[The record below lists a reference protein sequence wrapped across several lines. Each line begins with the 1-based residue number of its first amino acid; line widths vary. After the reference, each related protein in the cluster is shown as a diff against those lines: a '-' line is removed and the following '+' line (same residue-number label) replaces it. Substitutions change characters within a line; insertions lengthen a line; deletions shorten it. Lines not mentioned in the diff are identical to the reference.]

1 MFYTIK
7 DECSAQITE
16 KKSKFIC
23 NVFHVESVQEAEDK
37 FNIIRKKYH
46 DARHNCYVYKVVE
59 EDAFKASDDGE
70 PSGTAGVPMLNI
82 VNGRNLSNIL
92 VVVTRYFGG
101 ILLGT
106 GGLVR
111 AYSLATTT
119 ALDDSN
125 IIKQEM
131 GLEAS
136 FNVEYK
142 ELEEVKYHLKNRNI
156 VISGQEYLENV
167 KVFVEGREEDILKL
181 QNEKL
186 SERVELKDFVV
197 LKKKYI
203 EIEQELEKNRNILA
217 KTIEN

>member
-7 DECSAQITE
+7 GECSVEITE

-37 FNIIRKKYH
+37 LNIIRKKYH

-156 VISGQEYLENV
+156 VISSQEYLENV

-197 LKKKYI
+197 LKKKDI
-203 EIEQELEKNRNILA
+203 EIE
-217 KTIEN
+217 

>member
-7 DECSAQITE
+7 EDCSAEITE

-23 NVFHVESVQEAEDK
+23 NVFHVESVEEVEEK
-37 FNIIRKKYH
+37 LNIIRKKYH
-46 DARHNCYVYKVVE
+46 DARHNCFVYKVVE
-59 EDAFKASDDGE
+59 EGAFKASDDGE

-82 VNGRNLSNIL
+82 VNGKNISNVL

-119 ALDDSN
+119 ALDSAI
-125 IIKQEM
+125 IIKQEE
-131 GLEAS
+131 GLEAE
-136 FNVEYK
+136 FFVDYK

-156 VISGQEYLENV
+156 NISKLEYFEKV
-167 KVFVEGREEDILKL
+167 KLIVEGEKNSISSLEK
-181 QNEKL
+181 EKL
-186 SERVELKDFVV
+186 SDRVILEHVKILG
-197 LKKKYI
+197 KKYI
-203 EIEQELEKNRNILA
+203 RIE
-217 KTIEN
+217 

>member
-7 DECSAQITE
+7 DECSAEITE

-37 FNIIRKKYH
+37 LNIIRKKYH
-46 DARHNCYVYKVVE
+46 DARHNCFVYKVVE

-142 ELEEVKYHLKNRNI
+142 ELEEVRYHLKNRNI

-203 EIEQELEKNRNILA
+203 EIE
-217 KTIEN
+217 

>member
-7 DECSAQITE
+7 DECSAEITE

-37 FNIIRKKYH
+37 LNIIRKKYH

-92 VVVTRYFGG
+92 AVVTRYFGG

-142 ELEEVKYHLKNRNI
+142 ELEEVRYHLKNRNI

-203 EIEQELEKNRNILA
+203 EIE
-217 KTIEN
+217 

>member
-7 DECSAQITE
+7 DECSAEITE

-37 FNIIRKKYH
+37 LNIIRKKYH

-119 ALDDSN
+119 ALDDSK

-203 EIEQELEKNRNILA
+203 EIE
-217 KTIEN
+217 

>member
-7 DECSAQITE
+7 DECSAEITE

-37 FNIIRKKYH
+37 LNIIRKKYH

-119 ALDDSN
+119 VLDDSN

-142 ELEEVKYHLKNRNI
+142 ELEEVRYHLKNRNI

-167 KVFVEGREEDILKL
+167 KVFVEGRTEDILKL

-203 EIEQELEKNRNILA
+203 EIE
-217 KTIEN
+217 

>member
-7 DECSAQITE
+7 GECSAEITE

-37 FNIIRKKYH
+37 LNIIRKKYH

-156 VISGQEYLENV
+156 VISSQEYLENV

-203 EIEQELEKNRNILA
+203 GIE
-217 KTIEN
+217 

>member
-7 DECSAQITE
+7 DECSAEITE

-37 FNIIRKKYH
+37 LNIIRKKYH

-142 ELEEVKYHLKNRNI
+142 ELEEVRYHLKNRNI

-186 SERVELKDFVV
+186 SERVELNDFVV

-203 EIEQELEKNRNILA
+203 EIE
-217 KTIEN
+217 

>member
-7 DECSAQITE
+7 DECSAEITE

-37 FNIIRKKYH
+37 LNIIRKKYH

-186 SERVELKDFVV
+186 SERGELKDFVV

-203 EIEQELEKNRNILA
+203 EIE
-217 KTIEN
+217 

>member
-1 MFYTIK
+1 M
-7 DECSAQITE
+7 
-16 KKSKFIC
+16 
-23 NVFHVESVQEAEDK
+23 QEAEDK
-37 FNIIRKKYH
+37 LNIIRKKYH

-156 VISGQEYLENV
+156 VISSQEYLENV

-203 EIEQELEKNRNILA
+203 GIE
-217 KTIEN
+217 

>member
-7 DECSAQITE
+7 DECSAEITE

-23 NVFHVESVQEAEDK
+23 NVFHVESAQEAEDK
-37 FNIIRKKYH
+37 LNIVRKKYH

-142 ELEEVKYHLKNRNI
+142 ELEEVRYHLKNRNI

-203 EIEQELEKNRNILA
+203 EIE
-217 KTIEN
+217 

>member
-7 DECSAQITE
+7 DECSAEITE

-37 FNIIRKKYH
+37 LNIIRKKYH

-156 VISGQEYLENV
+156 VISSQEYLENV
-167 KVFVEGREEDILKL
+167 RIFVEGREEDILKL

-203 EIEQELEKNRNILA
+203 EIE
-217 KTIEN
+217 

>member
-7 DECSAQITE
+7 GECSAEITE
-16 KKSKFIC
+16 KRSKFIC

-37 FNIIRKKYH
+37 LNIVRKKYH

-156 VISGQEYLENV
+156 VISRQEYLENV
-167 KVFVEGREEDILKL
+167 KVFVEGKEEDILKL

-203 EIEQELEKNRNILA
+203 EIE
-217 KTIEN
+217 

>member
-1 MFYTIK
+1 MYKTINQNTIY
-7 DECSAQITE
+7 ELTE

-37 FNIIRKKYH
+37 LNIIRKKYH

-186 SERVELKDFVV
+186 LERVELKDFVV

-203 EIEQELEKNRNILA
+203 EIE
-217 KTIEN
+217 

>member
-7 DECSAQITE
+7 DECSAEITE

-23 NVFHVESVQEAEDK
+23 NVFHVESVQEAKDK
-37 FNIIRKKYH
+37 LNIIRKKYH

-203 EIEQELEKNRNILA
+203 EIE
-217 KTIEN
+217 

>member
-7 DECSAQITE
+7 DECSAEITE

-37 FNIIRKKYH
+37 LNIIRKKYH

-186 SERVELKDFVV
+186 SERVELKAFVV

-203 EIEQELEKNRNILA
+203 EIE
-217 KTIEN
+217 

>member
-7 DECSAQITE
+7 GECSAEITE

-37 FNIIRKKYH
+37 LNIVRKKYH

-142 ELEEVKYHLKNRNI
+142 ELEEVRYHLKNRNI

-203 EIEQELEKNRNILA
+203 EIE
-217 KTIEN
+217 

>member
-7 DECSAQITE
+7 DECSAEITE

-37 FNIIRKKYH
+37 LNIVRKKYH

-142 ELEEVKYHLKNRNI
+142 ELEEVRYHLKNRNI

-203 EIEQELEKNRNILA
+203 EIE
-217 KTIEN
+217 

>member
-7 DECSAQITE
+7 GECSAEITE

-37 FNIIRKKYH
+37 LNIIRKKYH

-156 VISGQEYLENV
+156 VISSQEYLENV
-167 KVFVEGREEDILKL
+167 KVFAEGREEDILKL

-203 EIEQELEKNRNILA
+203 EIE
-217 KTIEN
+217 

>member
-1 MFYTIK
+1 
-7 DECSAQITE
+7 
-16 KKSKFIC
+16 
-23 NVFHVESVQEAEDK
+23 
-37 FNIIRKKYH
+37 
-46 DARHNCYVYKVVE
+46 
-59 EDAFKASDDGE
+59 
-70 PSGTAGVPMLNI
+70 
-82 VNGRNLSNIL
+82 
-92 VVVTRYFGG
+92 
-101 ILLGT
+101 
-106 GGLVR
+106 
-111 AYSLATTT
+111 
-119 ALDDSN
+119 
-125 IIKQEM
+125 M

-156 VISGQEYLENV
+156 VISGQKYLENV

>member
-7 DECSAQITE
+7 GECSAEITE

-23 NVFHVESVQEAEDK
+23 NVFYVESVQEAEDK
-37 FNIIRKKYH
+37 LNIIRKKYH

-142 ELEEVKYHLKNRNI
+142 ELEEVRYHLKNRNI

-203 EIEQELEKNRNILA
+203 EIE
-217 KTIEN
+217 

>member
-7 DECSAQITE
+7 DECSAEITE
-16 KKSKFIC
+16 KKSKFMC

-37 FNIIRKKYH
+37 LNIIRKKYH

-167 KVFVEGREEDILKL
+167 KVFVEI
-181 QNEKL
+181 
-186 SERVELKDFVV
+186 F
-197 LKKKYI
+197 
-203 EIEQELEKNRNILA
+203 
-217 KTIEN
+217 